1 MYYFDIGSSTIKLYE
16 YKKELIL
23 IEEKSIMFKKGFSE
37 EGIKEENLGK
47 MMEFIQEVKEKYD
60 LNKNNTEIYATG
72 IWRKIPISQLKKV
85 KEKFSKLTLEF
96 NVISHDKE
104 NYYFEKAMEGTYN
117 NRVMMVNM
125 GGKTTELVIFNNDK
139 VENRVNLT
147 IGVSDVFDKFPNI
160 NELDS
165 GIQKEDII
173 SSLEKSIP
181 EDINFNCDIAIHTG
195 GELRFQKLVKYNL
208 QPNKFFDDGIHKV
221 YVTYEDFANKNDELL
236 NKTTLTEL
244 RNLMPT
250 NPDWMN
256 GAKAGIVLGEAIF
269 RKANIKNIIPSD
281 LNLINGVIK
290 EEETC
295 KKY

>member
-16 YKKELIL
+16 YKKELSL
-23 IEEKSIMFKKGFSE
+23 IEEKSIMFKRGFSE
-37 EGIKEENLGK
+37 DGIQEENIEK
-47 MMEFIQEVKEKYD
+47 MMAFIKEVKEKYN

-72 IWRKIPISQLKKV
+72 IWRKIPTSQLKKV
-85 KEKFSKLTLEF
+85 KEKFNKLTLEF
-96 NVISHDKE
+96 NIISHDKE
-104 NYYFEKAMEGTYN
+104 NYYFEKAMQGTYN

-147 IGVSDVFDKFPNI
+147 VGVSDVFDKHPNI

-165 GIQKEDII
+165 GISKEEII
-173 SSLEKSIP
+173 NYLENLIP

-221 YVTYEDFANKNDELL
+221 YVTYEDFDKKNEELL
-236 NKTTLTEL
+236 NKTTLDEL
-244 RNLMPT
+244 RSLMPT

-256 GAKAGIVLGEAIF
+256 GAKAGVMLGEAIF

-281 LNLINGVIK
+281 LNLINGVINDL
-290 EEETC
+290 
-295 KKY
+295 

>member
-16 YKKELIL
+16 YKKELSL
-23 IEEKSIMFKKGFSE
+23 IEEKSIMFKRGFSE
-37 EGIKEENLGK
+37 DGIQEENIEK
-47 MMEFIQEVKEKYD
+47 MMAFIKEVKEKYNLD
-60 LNKNNTEIYATG
+60 KNNTEIYATG
-72 IWRKIPISQLKKV
+72 IWRKIPNEQLANI
-85 KEKFSKLTLEF
+85 EARFNELDLEF

-104 NYYFEKAMEGTYN
+104 NYYFEKAMQGTYN

-125 GGKTTELVIFNNDK
+125 GGKTTELVIFDNDT

-147 IGVSDVFDKFPNI
+147 VGVSDVFDKYPNI

-165 GIQKEDII
+165 GISKEEVINY
-173 SSLEKSIP
+173 LEKLIS

-221 YVTYEDFANKNDELL
+221 YVTYEDFDKKNEELL
-236 NKTTLTEL
+236 NKTTLDEL
-244 RNLMPT
+244 RSLMPT

-256 GAKAGIVLGEAIF
+256 GAKAGIMLGEAIF

-290 EEETC
+290 E
-295 KKY
+295 K

>member
-16 YKKELIL
+16 YKKELSL
-23 IEEKSIMFKKGFSE
+23 IEEKSIMFKRGFSE
-37 EGIKEENLGK
+37 DGIQEENIEK
-47 MMEFIQEVKEKYD
+47 MMAFIKEVKEKYNLD
-60 LNKNNTEIYATG
+60 KNNTEIYATG
-72 IWRKIPISQLKKV
+72 IWRKIPNEQLANI
-85 KEKFSKLTLEF
+85 EARFNELDLEF

-104 NYYFEKAMEGTYN
+104 NYYFEKAMQGTYN

-125 GGKTTELVIFNNDK
+125 GGKTTELVIFDNDT

-147 IGVSDVFDKFPNI
+147 VGVSDVFDKYPNI

-165 GIQKEDII
+165 GISKEEVINYLENLI
-173 SSLEKSIP
+173 S

-221 YVTYEDFANKNDELL
+221 YVTYEDFDKKNEELL
-236 NKTTLTEL
+236 NKTTLDEL
-244 RNLMPT
+244 RSLMPT

-256 GAKAGIVLGEAIF
+256 GAKAGIMLGEAIF

-290 EEETC
+290 
-295 KKY
+295 KK

>member
-16 YKKELIL
+16 YKKELSL
-23 IEEKSIMFKKGFSE
+23 IEEKSIMFKRGFSE
-37 EGIKEENLGK
+37 DGIQEENIEK
-47 MMEFIQEVKEKYD
+47 MMAFIKEVKEKYN

-72 IWRKIPISQLKKV
+72 IWRKIPTSQLKKV
-85 KEKFSKLTLEF
+85 KEKFNKLTLEF
-96 NVISHDKE
+96 NIISHDKE
-104 NYYFEKAMEGTYN
+104 NYYFEKAMQGTYN

-147 IGVSDVFDKFPNI
+147 VGVSDVFDKYPNI

-165 GIQKEDII
+165 EISKEEII
-173 SSLEKSIP
+173 NYLENLIP

-208 QPNKFFDDGIHKV
+208 KPNNFFDDGIHKV
-221 YVTYEDFANKNDELL
+221 YVTYEDFDKKNEELL
-236 NKTTLTEL
+236 NKTTLDEL
-244 RNLMPT
+244 RSLMPT

-256 GAKAGIVLGEAIF
+256 GAKAGIMLGEAIF

-281 LNLINGVIK
+281 LNLINGVV
-290 EEETC
+290 
-295 KKY
+295 KKK

>member
-16 YKKELIL
+16 YKNELTL

-37 EGIKEENLGK
+37 EGIQEENKEK
-47 MMEFIQEVKEKYD
+47 MMAFIKEVKEKYNLD
-60 LNKNNTEIYATG
+60 KNNTEIYATG
-72 IWRKIPISQLKKV
+72 IWRKIPNEQLANI
-85 KEKFSKLTLEF
+85 EARFNELDLEF

-104 NYYFEKAMEGTYN
+104 NYYFEKAMQGTYN

-125 GGKTTELVIFNNDK
+125 GGKTTELVIFDNDT

-147 IGVSDVFDKFPNI
+147 VGVSDVFDKYPNI

-165 GIQKEDII
+165 GISKEEVINYLENLI
-173 SSLEKSIP
+173 S

-221 YVTYEDFANKNDELL
+221 YVTYEDFDKKNEELL
-236 NKTTLTEL
+236 NKTTLDEL
-244 RNLMPT
+244 RSLMPT

-256 GAKAGIVLGEAIF
+256 GAKAGVMLGEAIF

-290 EEETC
+290 EE
-295 KKY
+295 